1 MIQKETNK
9 NVLLYKKSVV
19 DDLRK
24 SNVTVTTVASESST
38 GPGAYFIKDES
49 KVKNGIFLK

>member
-1 MIQKETNK
+1 
-9 NVLLYKKSVV
+9 
-19 DDLRK
+19 LRK